1 MKSLA
6 KKLVIA
12 SGLVAVL
19 GGCTATQNG
28 RGGNETL
35 LGLSLM
41 SLGIQKNNP
50 AAAAVGRG
58 LLNYGAAK
66 AGAPQTNVN
75 VNVNVYGS
83 PTVRK
88 GSCPATFTA
97 MLDGSLKQNNLGY
110 GVPIDSEERENRRYR
125 YREDICE
132 FEKITFKNSAR
143 KNEGIYD
150 GRIWKITKKG
160 SFMVIN
166 K

>member
-66 AGAPQTNVN
+66 AGRSEVN
-75 VNVNVYGS
+75 INVYGGGAGGIAEFIRS
-83 PTVRK
+83 PQFAREFKQAVN
-88 GSCPATFTA
+88 
-97 MLDGSLKQNNLGY
+97 DGTYS
-110 GVPIDSEERENRRYR
+110 
-125 YREDICE
+125 
-132 FEKITFKNSAR
+132 
-143 KNEGIYD
+143 
-150 GRIWKITKKG
+150 
-160 SFMVIN
+160 
-166 K
+166 